1 MNAARLIEVSRR
13 YGKRWALIRASL
25 EVPTGSAVLLTGEN
39 GAGKTTM
46 LRVLATALSP
56 TRGHLELLGMPV
68 NGNREAIRSRIGLV
82 THTSHLYQDLS
93 ALENLRL
100 ISRFR
105 PDADA
110 ARIPSILERIGLDQR
125 ADSPVRTYSAGMQ
138 RRLCMGRVLLRQPE
152 LVLLDEPFGQL
163 DPEGVALVEA
173 IIRELKD
180 SGVTLVMSTH
190 DVDRGRAICDHHIH
204 MSRGRLRGE
213 LEPLPEGGGT

>member
-1 MNAARLIEVSRR
+1 MNAARMFEVSRR
-13 YGKRWALIRASL
+13 YGRRWALIRASL
-25 EVPTGSAVLLTGEN
+25 DIPTGSTVLLTGEN

-56 TRGHLELLGMPV
+56 SRGRLELLGMPL
-68 NGNREAIRSRIGLV
+68 NGNRETIRSRIGIV

-100 ISRFR
+100 ISRFQ
-105 PDADA
+105 PNADS
-110 ARIPSILERIGLDQR
+110 ARIAAILERIGLETR
-125 ADSPVRTYSAGMQ
+125 ADSPVRTFSAGMQ

-163 DPEGVALVEA
+163 DPEGVALVEE
-173 IIRELKD
+173 IIRELK
-180 SGVTLVMSTH
+180 SGGVTLVMSTH
-190 DVDRGRAICDHHIH
+190 DVERGRAICDHHIH

-213 LEPLPEGGGT
+213 LERLSAGGGA